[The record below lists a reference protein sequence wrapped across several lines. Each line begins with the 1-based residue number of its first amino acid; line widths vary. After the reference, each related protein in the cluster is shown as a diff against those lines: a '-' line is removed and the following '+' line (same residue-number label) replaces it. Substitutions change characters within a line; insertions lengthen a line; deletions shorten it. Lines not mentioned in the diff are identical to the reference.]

1 MSSGD
6 RARGSQDLVKLLL
19 TLEAW
24 WADDESL
31 LEGVGPGTDLRCSCL
46 QGHAPLGHRSHGC
59 R

>member
-6 RARGSQDLVKLLL
+6 RAGGGQDLVKLLL

-46 QGHAPLGHRSHGC
+46 QGHAPLVHRSHG
-59 R
+59 RR

>member
-6 RARGSQDLVKLLL
+6 RAGGGQELVNLLL

-31 LEGVGPGTDLRCSCL
+31 LEGVRPGTDLRCSCL
-46 QGHAPLGHRSHGC
+46 QGHAPLGHRSHG
-59 R
+59 RR